1 MSRYELLAVEGVP
14 ALTPEDHNAA
24 RRFITLIDVWY
35 DRGKELPPLAASPW
49 TRTASLHASSCEQE
63 LHLSSAVPLPQLF
76 SSMHEEGMR
85 ASLGSLSTYAQADPV
100 PAATSVRGFGGA
112 SAGLTSTCLGGGAS
126 RGAEDG
132 ASSRL
137 PACGQVDGGRDRV
150 VRHRAHGR
158 LDGGAQRA
166 AGRRLCAAASGV
178 AAARDVGRRLVA
190 AARAECGRG
199 RAGPVRDG

>member
-1 MSRYELLAVEGVP
+1 VSRYELLAVEGVP

-35 DRGKELPPLAASPW
+35 DQRK
-49 TRTASLHASSCEQE
+49 E